1 MLRWLTEPMSFN
13 HLSSLISAHGYAVVA
28 TMVGLESMGLPLPG
42 ETTLVTAA
50 IYAGTTH
57 GLDIWGV
64 IAAASLGAVI
74 GDSLGFWIGWR
85 FGRRLLSRYGRYLRI
100 DADRVKLGQYLFAR
114 YGGLVVF
121 FGRFVALLR
130 TITALLAGAN
140 CMPWPRFLLFN
151 AAGGIVW
158 ATTFGIGAYVA
169 GEQFAKLQGSIAAA
183 TLIIGIIGFLAT
195 LRFVRRHETALL
207 ARAQRELPDA

>member
-13 HLSSLISAHGYAVVA
+13 HLSSLISAHGYVVVA
-28 TMVGLESMGLPLPG
+28 TVVGLESMGLPLPG

-57 GLDIWGV
+57 GLNIWGV
-64 IAAASLGAVI
+64 VAAASLGAVI
-74 GDSLGFWIGWR
+74 GDSFGFWIGWR
-85 FGRRLLSRYGRYLRI
+85 FGRNLLSRYGRYIRI
-100 DADRVKLGQYLFAR
+100 DADRMKLGQYLFAR

-121 FGRFVALLR
+121 FGRFAALLR
-130 TITALLAGAN
+130 TITALLAGTN
-140 CMPWPRFLLFN
+140 CMPWHRFMLFN
-151 AAGGIVW
+151 ATGGIVW
-158 ATTFGIGAYVA
+158 AASFGLGAYVA

-195 LRFVRRHETALL
+195 LRFIRRHEAALL
-207 ARAQRELPDA
+207 AKAQRELPDD